1 MGEISNEKDNNLTP
15 REQEIMNLLLEGMA
29 LKEIS
34 GVLKISLKT
43 VDFHRDNLYRKL
55 GIQSNKELFT
65 KYLPKSQHK
74 LKLSA
79 ENPLVMILANDG
91 GYGWQS
97 KYYATPPFFFEKI
110 NAGDRYIFNCTYKSN
125 VFIDLLQVAL
135 VDNMV
140 EADGWWTEL
149 CGFLALRRDIKP
161 NTEYNDTLT
170 IFAAKSA
177 SSTHINSNVFVF
189 NAFRGTKEQPTLT
202 FTKLEI
208 IQA

>member
-1 MGEISNEKDNNLTP
+1 MEVISAEKDDNLTT
-15 REQEIMNLLLEGMA
+15 REQEIMELLLEGMA

-34 GVLKISLKT
+34 GALKISLKT

-55 GIQSNKELFT
+55 GIQSQKELFT
-65 KYLPKSQHK
+65 KYLPKKQHK
-74 LKLSA
+74 LQLSA
-79 ENPLVMILANDG
+79 ENPLIMILGYDG
-91 GYGWQS
+91 GWGWQS
-97 KYYATPPFFFEKI
+97 KYYAVPPFFNEKI
-110 NAGDRYIFNCTYKSN
+110 NAGDRFVVNCTYKSN

-140 EADGWWTEL
+140 EADNWWTEL
-149 CGFLALRRDIKP
+149 CGFLAIRRDIQP
-161 NTEYNDTLT
+161 NTEYSDSLT
-170 IFAAKSA
+170 MFAAKSA

-189 NAFRGTKEQPTLT
+189 NAYRGTKEQPTLT